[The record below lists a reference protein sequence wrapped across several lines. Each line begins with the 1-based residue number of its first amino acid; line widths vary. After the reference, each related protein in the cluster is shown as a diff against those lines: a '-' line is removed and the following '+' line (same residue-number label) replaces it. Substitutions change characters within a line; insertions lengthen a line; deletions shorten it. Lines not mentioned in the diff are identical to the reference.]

1 MLISLVIKEI
11 KYQLKSITFYLFLAV
26 ITLFYVSQ
34 FLPSLTDFKKPVPG
48 QSYYGS
54 APTTNKEDEIKAVY
68 KQLNLNLNVGSVL
81 RYGKFINKM
90 IVLSDSD
97 KENISKA
104 IKAISPN
111 GEQDGKLNIVVSYE
125 EYLNIVRHLDKQLG
139 GSTDFG
145 DEHRSMLSKRPMTYE
160 EALDRYNKTIN
171 IDKFSNASARLFS
184 DYMGITAG
192 LFTVFLSAFILT
204 RDKRT
209 KAYEVI
215 YSRSVSSA
223 TYILSKYIGICICVF
238 LGYLMLASYST
249 FITIKISSLNN
260 YPIDYLSYYKYT
272 FIWILPTVCFS
283 NALAMLL
290 SAIFNNGIVAIILQF
305 VIWINSLLPL
315 IGDYSLLKPIIR
327 FNSLGRYDEYIS
339 YAKAIEINRIFYLI
353 LCLVMVSINILVH
366 SMKRGAND
374 GSLKKLFKLHKIQH

>member
-1 MLISLVIKEI
+1 MLITLVIKEI
-11 KYQLKSITFYLFLAV
+11 KYQLKSITFYLFLAI

-34 FLPSLTDFKKPVPG
+34 FLPSLTDFKKPIPG

-68 KQLNLNLNVGSVL
+68 KQLNLNLSVGTVL

-90 IVLSDSD
+90 VVLSETD
-97 KENISKA
+97 KENINKA
-104 IKAISPN
+104 IKAISPY
-111 GEQDGKLNIVVSYE
+111 GEQDGKLNIAVSYE
-125 EYLNIVRHLDKQLG
+125 EYLNIVRTLDKQLG

-145 DEHRSMLSKRPMTYE
+145 DDHRSMLSKRPMTYE
-160 EALDRYNKTIN
+160 EALNAYNKTVN
-171 IDKFSNASARLFS
+171 IDKLSNASARLFS

-204 RDKRT
+204 KDKRT
-209 KAYEVI
+209 KTYEVI

-223 TYILSKYIGICICVF
+223 TYILSKYIAICLCVS
-238 LGYLMLASYST
+238 LGYLLLASYST
-249 FITIKISSLNN
+249 FLTIRMSVLNN

-272 FIWILPTVCFS
+272 VTWILPTVFFS
-283 NALAMLL
+283 NALGMLL
-290 SAIFNNGIVAIILQF
+290 SAIFNNGVVAIIIQF

-315 IGDYSLLKPIIR
+315 SGDYTLLKPIIR
-327 FNSLGRYDEYIS
+327 FNSLGYYDDYVS
-339 YAKAIEINRIFYLI
+339 YAKAIETNRIFYLI
-353 LCLVMVSINILVH
+353 LSLVIVVANIWVH

-374 GSLKKLFKLHKIQH
+374 GSLKKLFKLRKIQH